1 MMFIGGM
8 ERMKTTMDKYE
19 IIKLKLKGWSNSR
32 IKREFG
38 VARDTT
44 RKYWNEYQTNLSSL
58 LMKDPNINTREI
70 IESIVSEPHYDTSS
84 RGYRKYNEEI
94 DLFLDKILDEEDKK
108 KARLG
113 SNKQMLSRHQ
123 IFELIKAEGFDI
135 GETTIRNKINE
146 KRNKQAEAYIKQEY
160 EYGQRFE
167 YDFGEVKLIIDGKQ
181 IKAYIAVLSAPAS
194 GLRWAYLYQN
204 SKMDVFLDSQ
214 VRFFEMLGGCFL
226 EGVYDNMRNVV
237 TKFIGRNEKQLNQQ
251 LIKLATYYGFEIN
264 VTNCFSGNE
273 KGTVEEAV
281 KYIRNK
287 VFAIK
292 YEFESFKQA
301 EDYLQEELIKLNK
314 DSLIEEEKK
323 CLTAYRP
330 KYEVAYILSCDV
342 NKYSFI
348 QIDTNF
354 YSVPDYLVDKRVLVK
369 KYPNN
374 IDVYF
379 KQEIVASH
387 NLIIG
392 KKKTCIDIMHY
403 LDTFTRKP
411 GALRNS
417 AALNSVPKLK
427 DIFNLYYKDNPKTFI
442 TLLKENSNLSLD
454 ELVRVL
460 SPIESKIKTNNWV
473 EDETVK
479 QLNAIASLFMKGNE
493 SNGILH

>member
-1 MMFIGGM
+1 M
-8 ERMKTTMDKYE
+8 EKYE
-19 IIKLKLKGWSNSR
+19 IISLKLRGWSDS
-32 IKREFG
+32 KMQREFN
-38 VARDTT
+38 VSRNTV
-44 RKYWNEYQTNLSSL
+44 RKYWREYQTKLQEL
-58 LMKDPNINTREI
+58 LKDDPNIDVHKI
-70 IESIVSEPHYDTSS
+70 IEEIVSNPHYDTSN
-84 RGYRKYNEEI
+84 RGNRKYNEDI
-94 DLFLDKILDEEDKK
+94 DFLLDKILDEENQK

-113 SNKQMLSRHQ
+113 PNKQMLTDHQ
-123 IFELIKAEGFDI
+123 IFELIKANGFDI
-135 GETTIRNKINE
+135 GETTIRNKIRE

-160 EYGQRFE
+160 VYGQRFE

-181 IKAYIAVLSAPAS
+181 TKAYLAVLSAPAS

-237 TKFIGRNEKQLNQQ
+237 SKFIGRNEKQLNEQ

-301 EDYLQEELIKLNK
+301 EDYLQQELIKLNK

-330 KYEVAYILSCDV
+330 KYEVADILSCHVD
-342 NKYSFI
+342 KYSFI
-348 QIDTNF
+348 QVDTNF
-354 YSVPDYLVDKRVLVK
+354 YSVPDSLVDKYVLVK
-369 KYPNN
+369 LYPNSV
-374 IDVYF
+374 DVYY
-379 KQEIVASH
+379 KNNPIASH
-387 NLIIG
+387 NRMAD
-392 KKKTCIDIMHY
+392 KKKTCIDIRHY
-403 LDTFTRKP
+403 LRTFLRKP

-417 AALNSVPKLK
+417 SALNSVPKLK
-427 DIFNLYYKDNPKTFI
+427 DIFNTHFKTNPKEFI
-442 TLLKENSNLSLD
+442 RILYEHKDSSIEELIDYIETNYCLNKENTND
-454 ELVRVL
+454 
-460 SPIESKIKTNNWV
+460 TNNWV
-473 EDETVK
+473 ALAVQE
-479 QLNAIASLFMKGNE
+479 QLSTIANMFITGGN
-493 SNGILH
+493 NNVH

>member
-1 MMFIGGM
+1 MFIGGM

-44 RKYWNEYQTNLSSL
+44 RKYWNEYQANLSL
-58 LMKDPNINTREI
+58 LLGKDPNINTHEI
-70 IESIVSEPHYDTSS
+70 IESIVSNPTYDVSNRKS
-84 RGYRKYNEEI
+84 RKYNKEI
-94 DLFLDKILDEEDKK
+94 DFLLDKILDEEEKK
-108 KARLG
+108 KAKLG
-113 SNKQMLSRHQ
+113 PNKQMLTDGQ

-135 GETTIRNKINE
+135 GETTIRNKIRE
-146 KRNKQAEAYIKQEY
+146 KRNIQSEAFIKQEY

-167 YDFGEVKLIIDGKQ
+167 YDFGEVKLVIDGKNT
-181 IKAYIAVLSAPAS
+181 KAYLAVLTAPAS
-194 GLRWAYLYQN
+194 GYRWAYLYHN
-204 SKMDVFLDSQ
+204 SKMPVFLDSQ
-214 VRFFEMLGGCFL
+214 VKFFEMLRGSFK

-237 TKFIGRNEKQLNQQ
+237 SKFIGRNEKQLNEQ

-273 KGTVEEAV
+273 KGNVEEAV

-287 VFAIK
+287 VYATK
-292 YEFESFKQA
+292 YEFESFKDA
-301 EDYLQEELIKLNK
+301 EDYLQQELVKLNK
-314 DSLIEEEKK
+314 ESLIEEEKK

-330 KYEVAYILSCDV
+330 KYETAAILSCQV

-348 QIDTNF
+348 QVDSNF
-354 YSVPDYLVDKRVLVK
+354 YSVPDYLVDKEVIVK

-374 IDVYF
+374 IYIYF
-379 KQEIVASH
+379 KHEMVANH
-387 NLIIG
+387 NLITG

-403 LDTFTRKP
+403 LDTFVRKP

-442 TLLKENSNLSLD
+442 TLLKENNGLSLD
-454 ELVRVL
+454 ELLKVL

-473 EDETVK
+473 EEETIK
-479 QLNAIASLFMKGNE
+479 QLNAVASLFMKGNE
-493 SNGILH
+493 NNGILH